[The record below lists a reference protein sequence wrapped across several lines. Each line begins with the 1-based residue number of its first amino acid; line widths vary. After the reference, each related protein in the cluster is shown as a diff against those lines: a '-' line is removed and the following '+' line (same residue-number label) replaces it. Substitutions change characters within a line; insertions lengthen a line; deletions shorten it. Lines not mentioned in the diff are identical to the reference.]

1 MQWRGMRQNNGK
13 ERSSM
18 AYYCNPINVNYRY
31 QFNQDSRTGDRI

>member
-18 AYYCNPINVNYRY
+18 AYCNPINVNYRY
-31 QFNQDSRTGDRI
+31 QFNQDSRTGDRL